1 MLPRGVEDS
10 IIFERIAYLI
20 SKSYNDISTN
30 TKLYSLLKLTT

>member
-20 SKSYNDISTN
+20 SNHIMIYLPIQNYIA
-30 TKLYSLLKLTT
+30 Y